1 MTLLQKAGRTK
12 EKPPVYACK
21 VGFSPIWEWAAMCQT
36 RRCRRG
42 SHSPVLIAHRYRFIR
57 QASKILFMI
66 DKVIR
71 ILVADD
77 HPIVRQSIVAL
88 LNREPDMEV
97 VGTAVNGRD
106 AIETAQTT
114 HPDVIV
120 MDISMPELDG
130 IRAAGEILQLG
141 LAVPI
146 IMLSM
151 HHNSALVKQA
161 RKNGAVGY
169 VVKQRANDALIP
181 AIRAASAGSATL

>member
-1 MTLLQKAGRTK
+1 MLG
-12 EKPPVYACK
+12 
-21 VGFSPIWEWAAMCQT
+21 
-36 RRCRRG
+36 
-42 SHSPVLIAHRYRFIR
+42 
-57 QASKILFMI
+57 
-66 DKVIR
+66 KVIR

-97 VGTAVNGRD
+97 VGTAVNGRE

-114 HPDVIV
+114 QPDVIV

-130 IRAAGEILQLG
+130 IRAAGEIQQMG
-141 LAVPI
+141 LAVPV

-161 RKNGAVGY
+161 RKNGAVAY
-169 VVKQRANDALIP
+169 IVKQQANNALVP
-181 AIRAASAGSATL
+181 AIRAASEGSASR